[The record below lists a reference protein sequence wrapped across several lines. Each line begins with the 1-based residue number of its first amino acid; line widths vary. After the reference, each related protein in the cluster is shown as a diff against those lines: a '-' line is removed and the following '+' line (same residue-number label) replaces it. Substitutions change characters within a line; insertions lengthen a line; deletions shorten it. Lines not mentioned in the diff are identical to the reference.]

1 MEYSATVGGTDIT
14 DVNNKWLTLTKAT
27 RTFSGNPA
35 AGDVDADINVPT
47 VVNLCAKDSWGAQQ
61 CEDFNLLV
69 VDNNEPILNLPSAIP
84 DVFLQSDEAWDYTF
98 PSDTFTESDGDEMVY
113 KACQWDGT
121 TCNNLPYTWGTINL
135 TFDGPNRR
143 F

>member
-47 VVNLCAKDSWGAQQ
+47 VVNLCAKDSWGA
-61 CEDFNLLV
+61 
-69 VDNNEPILNLPSAIP
+69 
-84 DVFLQSDEAWDYTF
+84 
-98 PSDTFTESDGDEMVY
+98 
-113 KACQWDGT
+113 
-121 TCNNLPYTWGTINL
+121 
-135 TFDGPNRR
+135 
-143 F
+143 